1 MIRVLEVYIGI
12 LRNKRLL
19 ILLGVVSGLFT
30 TLSFTSATFIYYLE
44 RNLGLDLSRTMIPMF
59 SLFVSVI
66 SFSFIYLQSGGKDA
80 PERHDS
86 LELKNIFQ
94 ELELQRQR
102 NEKLVEELKNKIEL
116 YESNQGLTAD
126 DKKNI
131 IDGAV
136 ALTSEEAI
144 KTIFENETL
153 KLTNTIK
160 ESLGFDKLVQSSKD
174 IIMRLRREIA
184 DLRRRSNL
192 NLALGMA
199 ITAGGLYL
207 LWTTVSMID
216 ASELLKQLA
225 SEGVDSN
232 DKFLKNLVLPIIPRV
247 ALVIFIEV
255 FAYFFL
261 RLYRDCLSE
270 IKYFQNELT
279 NVESKLAAVEFSYI
293 TNNPDGLK
301 LAIEA
306 LSKTERN
313 FILEK
318 GQTTVE
324 LEKAKSESELTRNVI
339 KTIPVMFRKTNK

>member
-12 LRNKRLL
+12 IRNKRLL

-30 TLSFTSATFIYYLE
+30 ILSFTSSTFIFYLD

-59 SLFVSVI
+59 SLFISVI
-66 SFSFIYLQSGGKDA
+66 SFSFIYLQSGGKEA

-116 YESNQGLTAD
+116 YESNQVLSAD

-144 KTIFENETL
+144 KTIFENETQ

-279 NVESKLAAVEFSYI
+279 NVESKLAAVEFSYV

-324 LEKAKSESELTRNVI
+324 LERAKSESELTRNVI